1 MLLCLT
7 KGDHH
12 VASMSPNCAAHAGR
26 SVDRVLT
33 RNETALGGSELLWG
47 RPADAPSALRAAGL
61 LKSHGRG
68 SGGALRKGCSG

>member
-7 KGDHH
+7 KSDHH
-12 VASMSPNCAAHAGR
+12 VASMSPTCAAHARR
-26 SVDRVLT
+26 SVDRMLT

-61 LKSHGRG
+61 LKSHGSG